1 MITTT
6 SKLRKIIKRIILESV
21 GRNLQSVSNDPI
33 SYDVANDFDIDIY
46 YNTDSGKWAC
56 IIQKDGRDVV
66 GEKYFNS
73 EDEATH
79 YARSVVEKYKFRD

>member
-33 SYDVANDFDIDIY
+33 SYDVAYGFDVDIY
-46 YNTDSGKWAC
+46 YDTNTNKWIC
-56 IIQKDGRDVV
+56 VIEKDGKKVA
-66 GEKYFNS
+66 GEKHFNS
-73 EDEATH
+73 EDDAKH
-79 YARSVVEKYKFRD
+79 YARNVVEKYKF